1 MTTSGPA
8 RSGWRLRAPVLAATL
23 VVSAVGCT
31 PGAPP
36 VEPGPPDAAAVS
48 VELSFTQLLPD
59 EGTPKGLL
67 RVVNTGE
74 QPLPVTGAGLD
85 WSGYGP
91 AFLREQDSTLRP
103 GQTLDLHVLLPAAAC
118 DEGSEPVQGV
128 VETPDTTVRVQL
140 SDDGERFLRH
150 LWERGCLAD
159 LLADQ
164 VDVSYA
170 DGWTLDRESEA
181 VVGDLLLER
190 SGGDLSV
197 SVTSARGSVLYDVAL
212 PAHVTSRLED
222 ETVRVPLRILP
233 GNRCDEHAIG
243 QATAP
248 FTFRIGVRIGD
259 DVSTKLLIPPP
270 PRVQAQTTRML
281 RLSCARR
288 G

>member
-1 MTTSGPA
+1 MT
-8 RSGWRLRAPVLAATL
+8 RRLPGGGLRLQSLLAAGVLITT
-23 VVSAVGCT
+23 GCT
-31 PGAPP
+31 AGSPD
-36 VEPGPPDAAAVS
+36 VPDAPESGDVS
-48 VELSFTQLLPD
+48 VELAFTQLLPD

-74 QPLPVTGAGLD
+74 DPLPVTGAGLD

-103 GQTLDLHVLLPAAAC
+103 GQTLDLHVLLPVAVC
-118 DEGSEPVQGV
+118 DEGSEPVEGV
-128 VETPDTTVRVQL
+128 IETPEKTVRVQL

-150 LWERGCLAD
+150 LWQRGCLAD

-164 VDVSYA
+164 VDVAYA
-170 DGWTLDRESEA
+170 PGWTLDREREA
-181 VVGDLLLER
+181 VIGDLLLQR
-190 SGGDLSV
+190 RGGDLSV
-197 SVTSARGSVLYDVAL
+197 RVTSARGSVLYDVAL
-212 PAHVTSRLED
+212 PAHVTSRPED
-222 ETVRVPLRILP
+222 ETVRVPLRIQP

-259 DVSTKLLIPPP
+259 EVSTKLLIPPP

-281 RLSCARR
+281 RISCARD